1 MKVLLNKLKKANKIF
16 LIIYLITFILY
27 LITYILLI
35 KNLLSLTGIETAIRI
50 IVIII
55 FGIWLIVYFLWNLI
69 NLILKK
75 HIKIAITTAIT
86 IIFAIIFSFAN
97 YYINILYTGISSIG
111 EKEYILYTTNL
122 VTLNDTEITDNSI
135 LGMINNSDDIEGN
148 VLAKELIE
156 KEGLN
161 NNEII
166 EYSSYY
172 EMIFDLLNGEVEG
185 IFLNSNYQTIF
196 GSEEAFEGLENTT
209 IAYTYS
215 KEMENQDTTITS
227 NKKLTEPFSILLM
240 GVDSEIDGLNANAAF
255 NGDTLML
262 ITFNPK
268 TLNATMFSIP
278 RDTYV
283 PIACNN
289 NRYAKINS
297 SAAYGTSCVI
307 DTVEQLTDITIDYYV
322 KINFKGV
329 VDLVDALGGIE
340 VDIEAP
346 DFNYNHGINCGGK
359 FCEQN
364 SDRNTSSSG
373 MIYLDPGLQLIN
385 GEEALAY
392 ARCRHLYLQSDID
405 RNKHQQQVV
414 EAIAKKAASLDSLSK
429 IEEILNAVTKNI
441 TTNISSE
448 QILSLYDVLK
458 AMISNSLNDG
468 SFLTIEKTY
477 LEYYSLPVRLS
488 NNGSFTSAIGYYP
501 GSLEAITKLMK
512 ENLELENHEMIKT
525 FSFDAN
531 EKYTTKVTGQGITTG
546 NKLETMPNF
555 VGLSVGEVE
564 TWASNHNISLH
575 TEFIDNTSP
584 YYNANIAPGL
594 IANQSISNGI
604 LLNNVSELT
613 IYINSSSTTPEEPNT
628 PNEGN
633 NNDDKEENN
642 NNDNNNPDEGDNNET
657 TPDNPDDPLDDILPS
672 DDENND
678 SDNNSESSESNNPEN
693 PTTPNEAN
701 DQST

>member
-1 MKVLLNKLKKANKIF
+1 MKVLFNKLKKTNKIF
-16 LIIYLITFILY
+16 LIIYLITFIIY

-35 KNLLSLTGIETAIRI
+35 KNLMSLSGIETAIRI
-50 IVIII
+50 IVIVI
-55 FGIWLIVYFLWNLI
+55 FGIWLLVYFLWNLI

-75 HIKIAITTAIT
+75 FIKLSITTAIT
-86 IIFAIIFSFAN
+86 IIFAIVFSFAN
-97 YYINILYTGISSIG
+97 YYINMLYSGISNIG
-111 EKEYILYTTNL
+111 EKEYIVYTTNL
-122 VTLNDTEITDNSI
+122 VVLNGTEINDESI

-156 KEGLN
+156 KENLT
-161 NNEII
+161 NNEIE

-172 EMIFDLLNGEVEG
+172 EMIFDLLNGKIDG
-185 IFLNSNYQTIF
+185 IFLSSNYQTIF
-196 GSEEAFEGLENTT
+196 GSEESFKDLKDTT

-215 KEMENQDTTITS
+215 KEMENQDTTLTS
-227 NKKLTEPFSILLM
+227 NKSLKEPFTILLM

-289 NRYAKINS
+289 NKYAKINS

-329 VDLVDALGGIE
+329 VDLVDALGGIK

-346 DFNYNHGINCGGK
+346 DFNYNHGVNCGGR

-364 SDRNTSSSG
+364 SDRDTSASG
-373 MIYLDPGLQLIN
+373 MIYLDPGLQTIN

-414 EAIAKKAASLDSLSK
+414 EAIAKKAASLDNLSK

-441 TTNISSE
+441 TTNMSSK
-448 QILSLYDVLK
+448 QILSFYDVLK
-458 AMISNSLNDG
+458 SMIASSLSDG

-477 LEYYSLPVRLS
+477 LEYYSLPVRLG
-488 NNGSFTSAIGYYP
+488 NNGPFTSAIGYYP
-501 GSLEAITKLMK
+501 DSLNAIIKLMK
-512 ENLELENHEMIKT
+512 ENLEIENHEMIKT

-531 EKYTTKVTGQGITTG
+531 EEYTTKVTGQGITTG
-546 NKLETMPNF
+546 TKLETMPNF
-555 VGLSVGEVE
+555 VGKSVSEVE
-564 TWASNHNISLH
+564 TWATNHNITLH
-575 TEFIDNTSP
+575 TEFVNNTSS
-584 YYNANIAPGL
+584 YYNPNIAPGL
-594 IANQSISNGI
+594 ISNQNISDGI

-613 IYINSSSTTPEEPNT
+613 IYINSISTNNDKPTTP
-628 PNEGN
+628 
-633 NNDDKEENN
+633 NDDNNYNDKPSEDDNLPNDEQTEE
-642 NNDNNNPDEGDNNET
+642 DN
-657 TPDNPDDPLDDILPS
+657 PLDDILPS
-672 DDENND
+672 DDNDEEND
-678 SDNNSESSESNNPEN
+678 NSESSES
-693 PTTPNEAN
+693 TTPDRENEN
-701 DQST
+701 HPNENQSQ

>member
-1 MKVLLNKLKKANKIF
+1 MKVLFNKLKKTNKVF
-16 LIIYLITFILY
+16 LSIYLVTFIIY

-35 KNLLSLTGIETAIRI
+35 KNLISLSGIETAIRI
-50 IVIII
+50 IVIVI
-55 FGIWLIVYFLWNLI
+55 FGIWLIIYFLWNLI

-75 HIKIAITTAIT
+75 FIKIAITTAIT

-97 YYINILYTGISSIG
+97 YYISILYTGITNIG
-111 EKEYILYTTNL
+111 EHKYVVYTTNL
-122 VTLNDTEITDNSI
+122 VVLEGTEINSDSI
-135 LGMINNSDDIEGN
+135 LGMINNSSDIEGN

-156 KEGLN
+156 KEGLT
-161 NNEII
+161 NNEIE

-172 EMIFDLLNGEVEG
+172 EMIFDLLNGDIDG
-185 IFLNSNYQTIF
+185 IFLSSNYQTIF
-196 GSEEAFEGLENTT
+196 GNEESFENLKNTVV
-209 IAYTYS
+209 AYSYS
-215 KEMENQDTTITS
+215 KEMENQDTTLTS
-227 NKKLTEPFSILLM
+227 NKSIKEPFTVLLM

-329 VDLVDALGGIE
+329 VDLVDALEGIE

-346 DFNYNHGINCGGK
+346 DFNYNHGVNCGGR

-364 SDRNTSSSG
+364 SDRDTSASG
-373 MIYLDPGLQLIN
+373 MIYLDPGLQTIN

-414 EAIAKKAASLDSLSK
+414 EAIARKAASLDSLTK

-441 TTNISSE
+441 TTNMASE
-448 QILSLYDVLK
+448 QILSFYDILK
-458 AMISNSLNDG
+458 SMISSSLNDG
-468 SFLTIEKTY
+468 AFLTIEKTY

-501 GSLEAITKLMK
+501 GSLEAITRLMK
-512 ENLELENHEMIKT
+512 ENLELEPHEMIKT

-531 EKYTTKVTGQGITTG
+531 EEYTTKVTGQGITTG
-546 NKLETMPNF
+546 DRLETMPNF
-555 VGLSVGEVE
+555 VGKSVSEVE
-564 TWASNHNISLH
+564 TWAANHNVTLH
-575 TEFIDNTSP
+575 TEFVDNTSP
-584 YYNANIAPGL
+584 YYNQNITPGL
-594 IANQSISNGI
+594 ISNQSISDGI

-613 IYINSSSTTPEEPNT
+613 IYINSISSNIDTPTNPDDG
-628 PNEGN
+628 NEN
-633 NNDDKEENN
+633 SNDDSNDNNN
-642 NNDNNNPDEGDNNET
+642 NNDSDEENNDENE
-657 TPDNPDDPLDDILPS
+657 NDDPLDIILPS
-672 DDENND
+672 DDENNN
-678 SDNNSESSESNNPEN
+678 SSESSDSNNNNDSSSNEN
-693 PTTPNEAN
+693 QP
-701 DQST
+701 Q

>member
-1 MKVLLNKLKKANKIF
+1 MKVLFNKLKKTNKIF
-16 LIIYLITFILY
+16 LIIYLITLITY
-27 LITYILLI
+27 LITYIFLI
-35 KNLLSLTGIETAIRI
+35 KNLMSLSGIETAIRI
-50 IVIII
+50 IVIVI

-75 HIKIAITTAIT
+75 FIKLSITTAIT

-97 YYINILYTGISSIG
+97 YYISMIYSGISNIG
-111 EKEYILYTTNL
+111 EKEYIVYTTNL
-122 VTLNDTEITDNSI
+122 VVLNGTEINDESI

-156 KEGLN
+156 KENLT
-161 NNEII
+161 NNEIE

-172 EMIFDLLNGEVEG
+172 EMIFDLLNGEIDG
-185 IFLNSNYQTIF
+185 IFLSSNYQTIF
-196 GSEEAFEGLENTT
+196 GSEESFESLKDTT

-215 KEMENQDTTITS
+215 KEMENQDTTLTS
-227 NKKLTEPFSILLM
+227 NKSLTEPFTILLM
-240 GVDSEIDGLNANAAF
+240 GVDSETDGLNANAAF

-262 ITFNPK
+262 ITFNPS

-346 DFNYNHGINCGGK
+346 DFNYNHGVNCGGR

-364 SDRNTSSSG
+364 SDRDTSASG
-373 MIYLDPGLQLIN
+373 MIYLDPGLQTIN

-405 RNKHQQQVV
+405 RNRHQQQVV
-414 EAIAKKAASLDSLSK
+414 EAIAKKAASLDSLTK

-441 TTNISSE
+441 TTNMSST

-458 AMISNSLNDG
+458 SMIANSLSDG

-488 NNGSFTSAIGYYP
+488 NNGTFTSAIGYYP
-501 GSLEAITKLMK
+501 DSLNAVIQLMK
-512 ENLELENHEMIKT
+512 ENLEIEEHEMIKT

-531 EKYTTKVTGQGITTG
+531 EEYTTKVTGQGITTG
-546 NKLETMPNF
+546 ERLETMPNF
-555 VGLSVGEVE
+555 VGRSVSEVE
-564 TWASNHNISLH
+564 TWALNHNIILH
-575 TEFIDNTSP
+575 TEFVDETSP
-584 YYNANIAPGL
+584 YYNPNITPGL
-594 IANQSISNGI
+594 ISNQSISDGI

-613 IYINSSSTTPEEPNT
+613 IYINSISTNNNPTTPNDGNNEENNNEGNPSEGNNET
-628 PNEGN
+628 NEGN
-633 NNDDKEENN
+633 NNDNEN
-642 NNDNNNPDEGDNNET
+642 
-657 TPDNPDDPLDDILPS
+657 DDPLDVILPS
-672 DDENND
+672 DDENNTE
-678 SDNNSESSESNNPEN
+678 NGSESSDSNNSSDDNSSSNEN
-693 PTTPNEAN
+693 
-701 DQST
+701 QS

>member
-1 MKVLLNKLKKANKIF
+1 MKVLFNKLKKTNKVF
-16 LIIYLITFILY
+16 LSIYLVTFIIY

-35 KNLLSLTGIETAIRI
+35 KNLISLSGIETAIRI
-50 IVIII
+50 IVIVI
-55 FGIWLIVYFLWNLI
+55 FGIWLIIYFLWNLI

-75 HIKIAITTAIT
+75 FIKIAITTAIT

-97 YYINILYTGISSIG
+97 YYISILYTGITNIG
-111 EKEYILYTTNL
+111 EHKYVVYTTNL
-122 VTLNDTEITDNSI
+122 VVLEGTEINSNSI
-135 LGMINNSDDIEGN
+135 LGMINNSSDIEGN

-156 KEGLN
+156 KEGLT
-161 NNEII
+161 NNEIE

-172 EMIFDLLNGEVEG
+172 EMIFDLLNGDIDG
-185 IFLNSNYQTIF
+185 IFLSSNYQTIF
-196 GSEEAFEGLENTT
+196 GNEESFENLKNTVV
-209 IAYTYS
+209 AYSYS
-215 KEMENQDTTITS
+215 KEMENQDTTLTS
-227 NKKLTEPFSILLM
+227 NKSIKEPFTVLLM

-289 NRYAKINS
+289 NKYAKINS

-346 DFNYNHGINCGGK
+346 DFNYNHGVNCGGR

-364 SDRNTSSSG
+364 SDRDTSASG
-373 MIYLDPGLQLIN
+373 MIYLDPGLQTIN

-414 EAIAKKAASLDSLSK
+414 EAIARKAASLDSLTK

-441 TTNISSE
+441 TTNMASE
-448 QILSLYDVLK
+448 QILSFYDILK
-458 AMISNSLNDG
+458 SMISSSLNDG
-468 SFLTIEKTY
+468 AFLTIEKTY

-501 GSLEAITKLMK
+501 GSLEAITRLMK
-512 ENLELENHEMIKT
+512 ENLELEPHEMIKT

-531 EKYTTKVTGQGITTG
+531 EEYTTKVTGQGITTG
-546 NKLETMPNF
+546 DRLETMPNF
-555 VGLSVGEVE
+555 VGKSVSEVE
-564 TWASNHNISLH
+564 TWAANHNVTLH
-575 TEFIDNTSP
+575 TEFVDNTSP
-584 YYNANIAPGL
+584 YYNQNITPGL
-594 IANQSISNGI
+594 ISNQSISDGI

-613 IYINSSSTTPEEPNT
+613 IYINSISSNIDTPTNPDDG
-628 PNEGN
+628 NEN
-633 NNDDKEENN
+633 SNDDSNDNNN
-642 NNDNNNPDEGDNNET
+642 NNDSDEENNDENE
-657 TPDNPDDPLDDILPS
+657 NDDPLDIILPS
-672 DDENND
+672 DDENNN
-678 SDNNSESSESNNPEN
+678 SSESSDSNNNNDSSSNEN
-693 PTTPNEAN
+693 QP
-701 DQST
+701 Q

>member
-1 MKVLLNKLKKANKIF
+1 MKVLFNKLKKTNKIF
-16 LIIYLITFILY
+16 LIIYLITFIIY

-35 KNLLSLTGIETAIRI
+35 KNLMSLSGIETAIRI
-50 IVIII
+50 IVIVI
-55 FGIWLIVYFLWNLI
+55 FGIWLLVYFLWNLI

-75 HIKIAITTAIT
+75 FIKLSITTAIT
-86 IIFAIIFSFAN
+86 IIFAIVFSFAN
-97 YYINILYTGISSIG
+97 YYINMLYSGISNIG
-111 EKEYILYTTNL
+111 EKEYIVYTTNL
-122 VTLNDTEITDNSI
+122 VVLNGTEINDESI

-156 KEGLN
+156 KENLT
-161 NNEII
+161 NNEIE

-172 EMIFDLLNGEVEG
+172 EMIFDLLNGKIDG
-185 IFLNSNYQTIF
+185 IFLSSNYQTIF
-196 GSEEAFEGLENTT
+196 GSEESFKDLKDTT

-215 KEMENQDTTITS
+215 KEMENQDTTLTS
-227 NKKLTEPFSILLM
+227 NKSLKEPFTILLM

-289 NRYAKINS
+289 NKYAKINS

-346 DFNYNHGINCGGK
+346 DFNYNHGVNCGGK

-364 SDRNTSSSG
+364 SDRDTSASG
-373 MIYLDPGLQLIN
+373 MIYLDPGLQTIN

-414 EAIAKKAASLDSLSK
+414 EAIAKKAASLDNLSK

-441 TTNISSE
+441 TTNMSSK
-448 QILSLYDVLK
+448 QILSFYDVLK
-458 AMISNSLNDG
+458 SMIASSLSDG

-477 LEYYSLPVRLS
+477 LEYYSLPVRLG
-488 NNGSFTSAIGYYP
+488 NNGPFTSAIGYYP
-501 GSLEAITKLMK
+501 DSLNAIIKLMK
-512 ENLELENHEMIKT
+512 ENLEIENHEMIKT

-531 EKYTTKVTGQGITTG
+531 EEYTTKVSGQGITTG
-546 NKLETMPNF
+546 TKLETMPNF
-555 VGLSVGEVE
+555 VGKNVSEVE
-564 TWASNHNISLH
+564 TWATNHNITLH
-575 TEFIDNTSP
+575 TEFVNNTSS
-584 YYNANIAPGL
+584 YYNPNIAPGL
-594 IANQSISNGI
+594 ISNQNISDGI

-613 IYINSSSTTPEEPNT
+613 IYINSISTNNDKPTTP
-628 PNEGN
+628 
-633 NNDDKEENN
+633 NDDNNYNDKPSEDDNLPNDEQTEE
-642 NNDNNNPDEGDNNET
+642 DN
-657 TPDNPDDPLDDILPS
+657 PLDDILPS
-672 DDENND
+672 DDNDEEND
-678 SDNNSESSESNNPEN
+678 NSESSES
-693 PTTPNEAN
+693 TTPDKENEN
-701 DQST
+701 HPNENQSQ

>member
-1 MKVLLNKLKKANKIF
+1 MKVLFNKLKKTNKIF
-16 LIIYLITFILY
+16 LIIYLITFIIY

-35 KNLLSLTGIETAIRI
+35 KNLMSLSGIETAIRI
-50 IVIII
+50 IVIVI
-55 FGIWLIVYFLWNLI
+55 FGIWLLVYFLWNLI

-75 HIKIAITTAIT
+75 FIKLSITTAIT
-86 IIFAIIFSFAN
+86 IIFAIVFSFAN
-97 YYINILYTGISSIG
+97 YYINMLYSGISNIG
-111 EKEYILYTTNL
+111 EKEYIVYTTNL
-122 VTLNDTEITDNSI
+122 VVLNGTEINDESI

-156 KEGLN
+156 KENLT
-161 NNEII
+161 NNEIE

-172 EMIFDLLNGEVEG
+172 EMIFDLLNGKIDG
-185 IFLNSNYQTIF
+185 IFLSSNYQTIF
-196 GSEEAFEGLENTT
+196 GSEESFKDLKDTT

-215 KEMENQDTTITS
+215 KEMENQDTTLTS
-227 NKKLTEPFSILLM
+227 NKSLKEPFTILLM

-289 NRYAKINS
+289 NKYAKINS

-346 DFNYNHGINCGGK
+346 DFNYNHGVNCGGR

-364 SDRNTSSSG
+364 SDRDTSASG
-373 MIYLDPGLQLIN
+373 MIYLDPGLQTIN

-414 EAIAKKAASLDSLSK
+414 EAIAKKAASLDNLSK

-441 TTNISSE
+441 TTNMSSK
-448 QILSLYDVLK
+448 QILSFYDVLK
-458 AMISNSLNDG
+458 SMIASSLSDG

-477 LEYYSLPVRLS
+477 LEYYSLPVRLG
-488 NNGSFTSAIGYYP
+488 NNGPFTSAIGYYP
-501 GSLEAITKLMK
+501 DSLNAIIKLMK
-512 ENLELENHEMIKT
+512 ENLEIENHEMIKT

-531 EKYTTKVTGQGITTG
+531 EEYTTKVSGQGITTG
-546 NKLETMPNF
+546 TKLETMPNF
-555 VGLSVGEVE
+555 VGKNVSEVE
-564 TWASNHNISLH
+564 TWATNHNITLH
-575 TEFIDNTSP
+575 TEFVNNTSS
-584 YYNANIAPGL
+584 YYNPNIAPGL
-594 IANQSISNGI
+594 ISNQNISDGI

-613 IYINSSSTTPEEPNT
+613 IYINSISTNNDKPTTP
-628 PNEGN
+628 
-633 NNDDKEENN
+633 NDDNNYNDKPSEDDNLPNDEQTEE
-642 NNDNNNPDEGDNNET
+642 DN
-657 TPDNPDDPLDDILPS
+657 PLDDILPS
-672 DDENND
+672 DDNDEEND
-678 SDNNSESSESNNPEN
+678 NSESSES
-693 PTTPNEAN
+693 TTPDKENEN
-701 DQST
+701 HPNENQSQ

>member
-1 MKVLLNKLKKANKIF
+1 MKVLLNKLKKTNKIF

-27 LITYILLI
+27 LVTYILLI
-35 KNLLSLTGIETAIRI
+35 KNLMNLTGIETAIRI
-50 IVIII
+50 FIII
-55 FGIWLIVYFLWNLI
+55 LFGLWLITYFLWNLI
-69 NLILKK
+69 NLILRK

-86 IIFAIIFSFAN
+86 VIFIIIFSFAN
-97 YYINILYTGISSIG
+97 YYINVLYTGINNIG
-111 EKEYILYTTNL
+111 ESEYVVYTTNL
-122 VTLNDTEITDNSI
+122 VTLSDTKITEEST
-135 LGMINNSDDIEGN
+135 LGMINNSDDVEGN
-148 VLAKELIE
+148 ILAKELIE
-156 KEGLN
+156 KEDLTK
-161 NNEII
+161 NEII

-172 EMIFDLLNGEVEG
+172 EMISDLLNEDVDG
-185 IFLNSNYQTIF
+185 IFLSSNYQTIF
-196 GSEEAFEGLENTT
+196 GGEEAFEGLENTT
-209 IAYTYS
+209 ITYSYS
-215 KEMENQDTTITS
+215 KEMENQDTTLVS

-240 GVDSEIDGLNANAAF
+240 GVDSEVDGLNANAAF
-255 NGDTLML
+255 NGDTLIL

-307 DTVEQLTDITIDYYV
+307 NTVEQLTDITIDYYV

-346 DFNYNHGINCGGK
+346 DFNYNHGVNCGGR

-364 SDRNTSSSG
+364 SDRNTSASG
-373 MIYLDPGLQLIN
+373 MIYLDPGLQTIN

-405 RNKHQQQVV
+405 RNRHQQQVV

-441 TTNISSE
+441 TTNMSSE
-448 QILSLYDVLK
+448 QILSFYDILK
-458 AMISNSLNDG
+458 SMISSSLNDG

-488 NNGSFTSAIGYYP
+488 NNGTFTSALGYYP
-501 GSLEAITKLMK
+501 GSLEAIIQLMK
-512 ENLELENHEMIKT
+512 ENLELEEHEMVKT
-525 FSFDAN
+525 FNFDAN
-531 EKYTTKVTGQGITTG
+531 EEYTTKVTGEGITTG
-546 NKLETMPNF
+546 ERLETMANF
-555 VGLSVGEVE
+555 VGLSVSEAE
-564 TWASNHNISLH
+564 DWANKHNITIH
-575 TEFIDNTSP
+575 TEFVDQSSP
-584 YYNANIAPGL
+584 YYKPNIAPGL

-604 LLNNVSELT
+604 LLKNISELT
-613 IYINSSSTTPEEPNT
+613 VYINSISSNIDNPTT

-633 NNDDKEENN
+633 DTNENDDSDSEENN
-642 NNDNNNPDEGDNNET
+642 NSDSEDDN
-657 TPDNPDDPLDDILPS
+657 PLDDILPS
-672 DDENND
+672 DDEDKPENG
-678 SDNNSESSESNNPEN
+678 SESSNSNNSSNDSSSNEN
-693 PTTPNEAN
+693 
-701 DQST
+701 QSPKKED

>member
-1 MKVLLNKLKKANKIF
+1 MKVLFNKLKKTNKIF
-16 LIIYLITFILY
+16 LIIYLITFIIY

-35 KNLLSLTGIETAIRI
+35 KNLMSLSGIETAIRI
-50 IVIII
+50 IVIVI
-55 FGIWLIVYFLWNLI
+55 FGIWLLMYFLWNLI

-75 HIKIAITTAIT
+75 FIKLSITTAIT
-86 IIFAIIFSFAN
+86 IIFAIVFSFAN
-97 YYINILYTGISSIG
+97 YYINMLYSGISNIG
-111 EKEYILYTTNL
+111 EKEYIVYTTNL
-122 VTLNDTEITDNSI
+122 VVLNGTEINDESI
-135 LGMINNSDDIEGN
+135 LGMINNSNDIEGN

-156 KEGLN
+156 KENLT
-161 NNEII
+161 NNEIE

-172 EMIFDLLNGEVEG
+172 EMIFDLLNGKIDG
-185 IFLNSNYQTIF
+185 IFLSSNYQTIF
-196 GSEEAFEGLENTT
+196 GSEESFKDLKDTT

-215 KEMENQDTTITS
+215 KEMENQDTTLTS
-227 NKKLTEPFSILLM
+227 NKSLKEPFTILLM

-289 NRYAKINS
+289 NKYAKINS

-346 DFNYNHGINCGGK
+346 DFNYNHGVNCGGR

-364 SDRNTSSSG
+364 SDRDTSASG
-373 MIYLDPGLQLIN
+373 MIYLDPGLQTIN

-414 EAIAKKAASLDSLSK
+414 EAIAKKAASLDNLSK

-441 TTNISSE
+441 TTNMSSK
-448 QILSLYDVLK
+448 QILSFYDVLK
-458 AMISNSLNDG
+458 SMIASSLSDG

-477 LEYYSLPVRLS
+477 LEYYSLPVRLG
-488 NNGSFTSAIGYYP
+488 NNGPFTSAIGYYP
-501 GSLEAITKLMK
+501 DSLNAIIKLMK
-512 ENLELENHEMIKT
+512 ENLEIENHEMIKT

-531 EKYTTKVTGQGITTG
+531 EEYTTKVSGQGITTG
-546 NKLETMPNF
+546 TKLETMPNF
-555 VGLSVGEVE
+555 VGKSVSEVE
-564 TWASNHNISLH
+564 TWATNHNITLH
-575 TEFIDNTSP
+575 TEFVNNTSS
-584 YYNANIAPGL
+584 YYNPNIAPGL
-594 IANQSISNGI
+594 ISNQNISDGI

-613 IYINSSSTTPEEPNT
+613 IYINSISTNNDKPTTP
-628 PNEGN
+628 
-633 NNDDKEENN
+633 NDDNNYNDKPSKDDNLPNDDQTKE
-642 NNDNNNPDEGDNNET
+642 
-657 TPDNPDDPLDDILPS
+657 DDPLDDILPS
-672 DDENND
+672 DDNNEEND
-678 SDNNSESSESNNPEN
+678 NSESSES
-693 PTTPNEAN
+693 TTPDKENEN
-701 DQST
+701 HPNENQSQ

>member
-1 MKVLLNKLKKANKIF
+1 MKVLFNKLKKTNKIF
-16 LIIYLITFILY
+16 LIIYLITFIIY

-35 KNLLSLTGIETAIRI
+35 KNLMSLSGIETAIRI
-50 IVIII
+50 IVIVI
-55 FGIWLIVYFLWNLI
+55 FGIWLLVYFLWNLI

-75 HIKIAITTAIT
+75 FIKLSITTAIT
-86 IIFAIIFSFAN
+86 IIFAIVFSFAN
-97 YYINILYTGISSIG
+97 YYINMLYSGISNIG
-111 EKEYILYTTNL
+111 EKEYIVYTTNL
-122 VTLNDTEITDNSI
+122 VVLNGTEINDESI

-156 KEGLN
+156 KENLT
-161 NNEII
+161 NNEIE

-172 EMIFDLLNGEVEG
+172 EMIFDLLNGKIDG
-185 IFLNSNYQTIF
+185 IFLSSNYQTIF
-196 GSEEAFEGLENTT
+196 GSEESFKDLKDTT

-215 KEMENQDTTITS
+215 KEMENQDTTLTS
-227 NKKLTEPFSILLM
+227 NKSLKEPFTILLM

-289 NRYAKINS
+289 NKYAKINS

-329 VDLVDALGGIE
+329 VELVDALGGIE

-346 DFNYNHGINCGGK
+346 DFNYNHGVNCGGR

-364 SDRNTSSSG
+364 SDRDTSASG
-373 MIYLDPGLQLIN
+373 MIYLDPGLQTIN

-414 EAIAKKAASLDSLSK
+414 EAIAKKAASLDNLSK

-441 TTNISSE
+441 TTNMSSK
-448 QILSLYDVLK
+448 QILSFYDVLK
-458 AMISNSLNDG
+458 SMIASSLSDG

-477 LEYYSLPVRLS
+477 LEYYSLPVRLG
-488 NNGSFTSAIGYYP
+488 NNGPFTSAIGYYP
-501 GSLEAITKLMK
+501 DSLNAIIKLMK
-512 ENLELENHEMIKT
+512 ENLEIENHEMIKT

-531 EKYTTKVTGQGITTG
+531 EEYTTKVSGQGITTG
-546 NKLETMPNF
+546 TKLETMPNF
-555 VGLSVGEVE
+555 VGKSVSEVE
-564 TWASNHNISLH
+564 TWATNHNITLH
-575 TEFIDNTSP
+575 TEFVNNTSS
-584 YYNANIAPGL
+584 YYNPNIAPGL
-594 IANQSISNGI
+594 ISNQNISDGI

-613 IYINSSSTTPEEPNT
+613 IYINSISTNNDKPTTP
-628 PNEGN
+628 
-633 NNDDKEENN
+633 NDDNNYNDKPSEDDNLPNDEQTEE
-642 NNDNNNPDEGDNNET
+642 DN
-657 TPDNPDDPLDDILPS
+657 PLDDILPS
-672 DDENND
+672 DDNNEEND
-678 SDNNSESSESNNPEN
+678 NSESSES
-693 PTTPNEAN
+693 TTPDKENEN
-701 DQST
+701 HPNENQSQ

>member
-1 MKVLLNKLKKANKIF
+1 MKVLLNKLKKTNKIF
-16 LIIYLITFILY
+16 LIIYLITFISY
-27 LITYILLI
+27 LVTYILLI
-35 KNLLSLTGIETAIRI
+35 KNLISLSGIETMIR
-50 IVIII
+50 VIIITI
-55 FGIWLIVYFLWNLI
+55 FGIWLIAYFLWNLI

-75 HIKIAITTAIT
+75 FITIAITTALT
-86 IIFAIIFSFAN
+86 IIFAVGFSFAN
-97 YYINILYTGISSIG
+97 YYINILYKGINSIG
-111 EKEYILYTTNL
+111 EKEYIVYTTNL
-122 VTLNDTEITDNSI
+122 VVLNGTTINEDSV

-148 VLAKELIE
+148 ILAKELIK
-156 KEGLN
+156 KENLTN
-161 NNEII
+161 NKIE

-172 EMIFDLLNGEVEG
+172 EMIFDLLNGEVDG
-185 IFLNSNYQTIF
+185 IFLSSNYQTIF
-196 GSEEAFEGLENTT
+196 GSEESFADLKNTT

-215 KEMENQDTTITS
+215 KEMENQDTTLSS
-227 NKKLTEPFSILLM
+227 NKSLKEPFTILLM

-268 TLNATMFSIP
+268 TLNTTMFSIP

-307 DTVEQLTDITIDYYV
+307 DTVEQLTDVTIDYYV

-329 VDLVDALGGIE
+329 VDLVNALGGIE

-346 DFNYNHGINCGGK
+346 DFNYNHGVNCGGR

-364 SDRNTSSSG
+364 SDRDTSANG
-373 MIYLDPGLQLIN
+373 MIYLDPGLQTIN

-441 TTNISSE
+441 TTNMASE
-448 QILSLYDVLK
+448 QILSFYDILK
-458 AMISNSLNDG
+458 SMISNSINEG

-477 LEYYSLPVRLS
+477 LEYYSLPVKLS
-488 NNGSFTSAIGYYP
+488 NNGTFTSAIGYYP
-501 GSLEAITKLMK
+501 DSLNAIIKLMK
-512 ENLELENHEMIKT
+512 ENLELEEHEMIKT

-531 EKYTTKVTGQGITTG
+531 EEYTTKVTGQGITTG
-546 NKLETMPNF
+546 EKLETMPNF
-555 VGLSVGEVE
+555 VGKSMSDVE
-564 TWASNHNISLH
+564 TWIASHNITLQ
-575 TEFIDNTSP
+575 TEFVDNTSP
-584 YYNANIAPGL
+584 YYNPNIAPGL
-594 IANQSISNGI
+594 IANQSVSNGI
-604 LLNNVSELT
+604 LLNNVTTLT
-613 IYINSSSTTPEEPNT
+613 IYINSISSNQEIPTKPN
-628 PNEGN
+628 
-633 NNDDKEENN
+633 DEENKEPTEN
-642 NNDNNNPDEGDNNET
+642 NENKNDEQNTENDN
-657 TPDNPDDPLDDILPS
+657 PLDVILPTEE
-672 DDENND
+672 EN
-678 SDNNSESSESNNPEN
+678 SESNSESSESTPE
-693 PTTPNEAN
+693 TNEEEKN
-701 DQST
+701 TENQPLPKD

>member
-1 MKVLLNKLKKANKIF
+1 MKVLFNKLKKTNKIF
-16 LIIYLITFILY
+16 LIIYLITFIIY

-35 KNLLSLTGIETAIRI
+35 KNLMSLSGIETAIRI
-50 IVIII
+50 IVIVI
-55 FGIWLIVYFLWNLI
+55 FGIWLLVYFLWNLI

-75 HIKIAITTAIT
+75 FIKLSITTAIT
-86 IIFAIIFSFAN
+86 IIFAIVFSFAN
-97 YYINILYTGISSIG
+97 YYINMLYSGISNIG
-111 EKEYILYTTNL
+111 EKEYIVYTTNL
-122 VTLNDTEITDNSI
+122 VVLNGTEINDESI
-135 LGMINNSDDIEGN
+135 LGMINNSNDIEGN

-156 KEGLN
+156 KENLT
-161 NNEII
+161 NNEIE

-172 EMIFDLLNGEVEG
+172 EMIFDLLNGKIDG
-185 IFLNSNYQTIF
+185 IFLSSNYQTIF
-196 GSEEAFEGLENTT
+196 GSEESFKDLKDTT

-215 KEMENQDTTITS
+215 KEMENQDTTLTS
-227 NKKLTEPFSILLM
+227 NKSLKEPFTILLM

-289 NRYAKINS
+289 NKYAKINS
-297 SAAYGTSCVI
+297 SAAYRTSCVI

-346 DFNYNHGINCGGK
+346 DFNYNHGVNCGGR

-364 SDRNTSSSG
+364 SDRDTSASG
-373 MIYLDPGLQLIN
+373 MIYLDPGLQTIN

-414 EAIAKKAASLDSLSK
+414 EAIAKKAASLDNLSK

-441 TTNISSE
+441 TTNMSSK
-448 QILSLYDVLK
+448 QILSFYDVLK
-458 AMISNSLNDG
+458 SMIASSLSDG

-488 NNGSFTSAIGYYP
+488 NNGPFTSAIGYYP
-501 GSLEAITKLMK
+501 DSLNAIIKLMK
-512 ENLELENHEMIKT
+512 ENLEIENHEMIKT

-531 EKYTTKVTGQGITTG
+531 EEYTTKVSGQGITTG
-546 NKLETMPNF
+546 TKLETMPNF
-555 VGLSVGEVE
+555 VGKSVSEVE
-564 TWASNHNISLH
+564 TWATNHNITLH
-575 TEFIDNTSP
+575 TEFVNNTSS
-584 YYNANIAPGL
+584 YYNPNIAPGL
-594 IANQSISNGI
+594 ISNQNISDGI

-613 IYINSSSTTPEEPNT
+613 IYINSISTNNDKPTTP
-628 PNEGN
+628 
-633 NNDDKEENN
+633 NDDNNYNDKPSEDDNLPNDEQTEE
-642 NNDNNNPDEGDNNET
+642 DN
-657 TPDNPDDPLDDILPS
+657 PLDDILPS
-672 DDENND
+672 DDNDEEND
-678 SDNNSESSESNNPEN
+678 NSESSES
-693 PTTPNEAN
+693 TTPDKENEN
-701 DQST
+701 HPNENQSQ

>member
-1 MKVLLNKLKKANKIF
+1 MKVLFNKLKKTNKIF
-16 LIIYLITFILY
+16 LIIYLITFIIY

-35 KNLLSLTGIETAIRI
+35 KNLMSLSGIETAIRI
-50 IVIII
+50 IVIVI
-55 FGIWLIVYFLWNLI
+55 FGIWLLVYFLWNLI

-75 HIKIAITTAIT
+75 FIKLSITTAIT
-86 IIFAIIFSFAN
+86 IIFAIVFSFAN
-97 YYINILYTGISSIG
+97 YYINMLYSGISNIG
-111 EKEYILYTTNL
+111 EKEYIVYTTNL
-122 VTLNDTEITDNSI
+122 VVLNGTEINDESI
-135 LGMINNSDDIEGN
+135 LGMINNSNDIEGN

-156 KEGLN
+156 KENLT
-161 NNEII
+161 NNEIE

-172 EMIFDLLNGEVEG
+172 EMIFDLLNGKIDG
-185 IFLNSNYQTIF
+185 IFLSSNYQTIF
-196 GSEEAFEGLENTT
+196 GSEESFKDLKDTT

-215 KEMENQDTTITS
+215 KEMENQDTTLTS
-227 NKKLTEPFSILLM
+227 NKSLKEPFTILLM

-289 NRYAKINS
+289 NKYAKINS

-329 VDLVDALGGIE
+329 VELVDALGGIE

-346 DFNYNHGINCGGK
+346 DFNYNHGVNCGGR

-364 SDRNTSSSG
+364 SDRDTSASG
-373 MIYLDPGLQLIN
+373 MIYLDPGLQTIN

-414 EAIAKKAASLDSLSK
+414 EAIAKKAASLDNLSK

-441 TTNISSE
+441 TTNMSSK
-448 QILSLYDVLK
+448 QILSFYDVLK
-458 AMISNSLNDG
+458 SMIASSLSDG

-477 LEYYSLPVRLS
+477 LEYYSLPVRLG
-488 NNGSFTSAIGYYP
+488 NNGPFTSAIGYYP
-501 GSLEAITKLMK
+501 DSLNAIIKLMK
-512 ENLELENHEMIKT
+512 ENLEIENHEMIKT

-531 EKYTTKVTGQGITTG
+531 EEYTTKVSGQGITTG
-546 NKLETMPNF
+546 TKLETMPNF
-555 VGLSVGEVE
+555 VGKSVSEVE
-564 TWASNHNISLH
+564 TWATNHNITLH
-575 TEFIDNTSP
+575 TEFVNNTSS
-584 YYNANIAPGL
+584 YYNPNIAPGL
-594 IANQSISNGI
+594 ISNQNISDGI

-613 IYINSSSTTPEEPNT
+613 IYINSISTNNDKPTTP
-628 PNEGN
+628 
-633 NNDDKEENN
+633 NDDNNYNDKPSEDDNLPNDEQTEE
-642 NNDNNNPDEGDNNET
+642 DN
-657 TPDNPDDPLDDILPS
+657 PLDDILPS
-672 DDENND
+672 DDNNEEND
-678 SDNNSESSESNNPEN
+678 NSESSES
-693 PTTPNEAN
+693 TTPDKENEN
-701 DQST
+701 HPNENQSQ

>member
-1 MKVLLNKLKKANKIF
+1 MKVLFNKLKKTNKVF
-16 LIIYLITFILY
+16 LSIYLVTFIIY

-35 KNLLSLTGIETAIRI
+35 KNLISLSGIETAIRI
-50 IVIII
+50 IVIVI
-55 FGIWLIVYFLWNLI
+55 FGIWLIIYFLWNLI

-75 HIKIAITTAIT
+75 FIKIAITTAIT

-97 YYINILYTGISSIG
+97 YYISILYTGITNIG
-111 EKEYILYTTNL
+111 EHKYVVYTTNL
-122 VTLNDTEITDNSI
+122 VVLEGTEINSDSI
-135 LGMINNSDDIEGN
+135 LGMINNSSDIEGN

-156 KEGLN
+156 KEGLT
-161 NNEII
+161 NNEIE

-172 EMIFDLLNGEVEG
+172 EMIFDLLNGDIDG
-185 IFLNSNYQTIF
+185 IFLSSNYQTIF
-196 GSEEAFEGLENTT
+196 GNEESFEDLKNTVV
-209 IAYTYS
+209 AYSYS
-215 KEMENQDTTITS
+215 KEMENQDTTLTS
-227 NKKLTEPFSILLM
+227 NKSIKEPFTVLLM

-346 DFNYNHGINCGGK
+346 DFNYNHGVNCGGR

-364 SDRNTSSSG
+364 SDRDTSASG
-373 MIYLDPGLQLIN
+373 MIYLDPGLQTIN

-414 EAIAKKAASLDSLSK
+414 EAIARKAASLDSLTK

-441 TTNISSE
+441 TTNMASE
-448 QILSLYDVLK
+448 QILSFYDILK
-458 AMISNSLNDG
+458 SMISSSLNDG
-468 SFLTIEKTY
+468 AFLTIEKTY

-488 NNGSFTSAIGYYP
+488 NNSSFTSAIGYYP
-501 GSLEAITKLMK
+501 GSLEAITRLMK
-512 ENLELENHEMIKT
+512 ENLELEPHEMIKS

-531 EKYTTKVTGQGITTG
+531 EEYTTKVTGQGITTG
-546 NKLETMPNF
+546 DRLETMPNF
-555 VGLSVGEVE
+555 VGKSVSEVE
-564 TWASNHNISLH
+564 TWAANHNVTLH
-575 TEFIDNTSP
+575 TEFVDNTSP
-584 YYNANIAPGL
+584 YYNQNITPGL
-594 IANQSISNGI
+594 ISNQSISDGI

-613 IYINSSSTTPEEPNT
+613 IYINSISSNIDTPTNPDDG
-628 PNEGN
+628 NEN
-633 NNDDKEENN
+633 SNDDSNDNNN
-642 NNDNNNPDEGDNNET
+642 NNDSDEENNDENE
-657 TPDNPDDPLDDILPS
+657 NDDPLDIILPS
-672 DDENND
+672 DDENNN
-678 SDNNSESSESNNPEN
+678 SSESSDSNNNNDYSSNEN
-693 PTTPNEAN
+693 QP
-701 DQST
+701 Q

>member
-1 MKVLLNKLKKANKIF
+1 MKVLFNKLKKTNKIF
-16 LIIYLITFILY
+16 LIIYLITFIIY

-35 KNLLSLTGIETAIRI
+35 KNLMSLSGIETAIRI
-50 IVIII
+50 IVIVI
-55 FGIWLIVYFLWNLI
+55 FGIWLLVYFLWNLI
-69 NLILKK
+69 NLKLKK
-75 HIKIAITTAIT
+75 FIKLSITTAIT
-86 IIFAIIFSFAN
+86 IIFAIVFSFAN
-97 YYINILYTGISSIG
+97 YYINMLYSGISNIG
-111 EKEYILYTTNL
+111 EKEYIVYTTNL
-122 VTLNDTEITDNSI
+122 VVLNGTEINDESI

-156 KEGLN
+156 KENLT
-161 NNEII
+161 NNEIE

-172 EMIFDLLNGEVEG
+172 EMIFDLLNGKIDG
-185 IFLNSNYQTIF
+185 IFLSSNYQTIF
-196 GSEEAFEGLENTT
+196 GSEESFKDLKDTT

-215 KEMENQDTTITS
+215 KEMENQDTTLTS
-227 NKKLTEPFSILLM
+227 NKSLKEPFTILLM

-289 NRYAKINS
+289 NKYAKINS

-346 DFNYNHGINCGGK
+346 DFNYNHGVNCGGR

-364 SDRNTSSSG
+364 SDRDTSASG
-373 MIYLDPGLQLIN
+373 MIYLDPGLQTIN

-414 EAIAKKAASLDSLSK
+414 EAIAKKAASLDNLSK

-441 TTNISSE
+441 TTNMSSK
-448 QILSLYDVLK
+448 QILSFYDVLK
-458 AMISNSLNDG
+458 SMIASSLSDG

-477 LEYYSLPVRLS
+477 LEYYSLPVRLG
-488 NNGSFTSAIGYYP
+488 NNGPFTSAIGYYP
-501 GSLEAITKLMK
+501 DSLNAIIKLMK
-512 ENLELENHEMIKT
+512 ENLEIENHEMIKT

-531 EKYTTKVTGQGITTG
+531 EEYTTKVSGQGITTG
-546 NKLETMPNF
+546 TKLETMPNF
-555 VGLSVGEVE
+555 VGKSVSEVE
-564 TWASNHNISLH
+564 TWATNHNITLH
-575 TEFIDNTSP
+575 TEFVNNTSS
-584 YYNANIAPGL
+584 YYNPNIAPGL
-594 IANQSISNGI
+594 ISNQNISDGI

-613 IYINSSSTTPEEPNT
+613 IYINSISTNNDKPTTP
-628 PNEGN
+628 
-633 NNDDKEENN
+633 NDDNNYNDKPSEDDNLPNDEQTEE
-642 NNDNNNPDEGDNNET
+642 DN
-657 TPDNPDDPLDDILPS
+657 PLDDILPS
-672 DDENND
+672 DDNNEEND
-678 SDNNSESSESNNPEN
+678 NSESSEL
-693 PTTPNEAN
+693 TTPDKENEN
-701 DQST
+701 HPNENQSQ